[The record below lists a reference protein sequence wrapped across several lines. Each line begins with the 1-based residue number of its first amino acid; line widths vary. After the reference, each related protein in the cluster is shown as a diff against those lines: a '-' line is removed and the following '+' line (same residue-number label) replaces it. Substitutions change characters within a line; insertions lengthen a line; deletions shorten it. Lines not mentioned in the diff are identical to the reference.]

1 MDTKKVTFNLT
12 QIKDL
17 VFDPDMTDEELNQGD
32 ERMRDREGIFHCW
45 HEVEEWN
52 PYLDKYLIKKVALI
66 EDIATGKVHEVS
78 HEHFKFIN
86 D

>member
-32 ERMRDREGIFHCW
+32 ERMRDREGYIS
-45 HEVEEWN
+45 
-52 PYLDKYLIKKVALI
+52 LLA
-66 EDIATGKVHEVS
+66 
-78 HEHFKFIN
+78 
-86 D
+86 